1 MGSTSSGAATSAP
14 AYAGAFFRQAPVTI
28 GAPPT
33 VTVTNAQPGA
43 PAPSGADAY
52 LPAMQE
58 RLATVTRE
66 DAAKFVGLMFG
77 KFEKF
82 CNEEGVAVGG
92 YPLTLFGNPTGLR
105 VSVSTSGTSRIATLV
120 LPPDTDAKGRPK
132 LALALYKATEHKLQY
147 GGLSD
152 DYNVRAAIQ
161 AYIYSLARLDDES
174 PRSRKPTKRLTA
186 GDDGPY
192 AREVVAKP
200 VPVSATT
207 ERMGASEKSTS
218 ARKLSIE
225 LADGQWQVCCRAS
238 GCERL
243 TEVKKADELTANRCS
258 RALCNGCLADS
269 TKIKAAQPA
278 AQARRKSGVKLPPKK
293 RAREEESDE
302 EGDEEPPP
310 REDGEEERSP
320 RADEIFPPERSVGDE
335 REGGAA
341 WSAEGNSFLRWP
353 VSHYFDARGKFYP
366 CRPKGG
372 DSNRY
377 YDGEVV
383 LWSKADSGNEQ
394 EDMFWVQYKDEDCHE
409 MTTIDVQRGMIAYGG
424 RQGRQWL
431 ELKLQLEIER
441 EQKEAKQQARL
452 RAQIAA
458 AKAEE
463 ETAAKAQ
470 EEKDAAAAAAEDA
483 AAAARRAVYEASAKR
498 RRLEQQQRQA

>member
-258 RALCNGCLADS
+258 NARCATG
-269 TKIKAAQPA
+269 
-278 AQARRKSGVKLPPKK
+278 ARRSRRRSRRRSPPRRRAASRRVKRRRHASA
-293 RAREEESDE
+293 RARRTSDE
-302 EGDEEPPP
+302 EGDEEPPLA
-310 REDGEEERSP
+310 RGWR
-320 RADEIFPPERSVGDE
+320 
-335 REGGAA
+335 GGAVA
-341 WSAEGNSFLRWP
+341 
-353 VSHYFDARGKFYP
+353 ARGRNRPAGAQRGRCARGWRGVGRGRATRSSEIGPLIPSYWDAARQVWTP

-372 DSNRY
+372 ELQPLLGRRGRALVQGRLGQRARRTCS
-377 YDGEVV
+377 
-383 LWSKADSGNEQ
+383 
-394 EDMFWVQYKDEDCHE
+394 WVQYERDGEWHE
-409 MTTIDVQRGMIAYGG
+409 LTTRDVQRTGCSLYGG
-424 RQGRQWL
+424 KAGAASWL
-431 ELKLQLEIER
+431 ELKLQHEMER
-441 EQKEAKQQARL
+441 EAKGR
-452 RAQIAA
+452 
-458 AKAEE
+458 
-463 ETAAKAQ
+463 
-470 EEKDAAAAAAEDA
+470 AAEA
-483 AAAARRAVYEASAKR
+483 ATSTTPRQRSAERRGQVREEDCLGGRGS
-498 RRLEQQQRQA
+498 